1 MIWSDTYLSKIEKYN
16 ELVVIVGNEMHAQ
29 SIVPWRSRNE
39 KKFNSTI
46 EIITYIASSTTVDI
60 NKKMSCNYL
69 YSPTYTK
76 KALKYIAS
84 CTPLHPFL
92 EHNVDLLLKN
102 IHLYLLNNLWI
113 AKKALHLYF
122 KYMPLFMRPGKQYI

>member
-1 MIWSDTYLSKIEKYN
+1 MVL
-16 ELVVIVGNEMHAQ
+16 IVGNEMHAQ

-46 EIITYIASSTTVDI
+46 ENYYIYCLKYKLIPIKRCLAIIQHI
-60 NKKMSCNYL
+60 L
-69 YSPTYTK
+69 K

-84 CTPLHPFL
+84 CTPLHPFW
-92 EHNVDLLLKN
+92 HIVDLLLKN

-113 AKKALHLYF
+113 ARKILAFVFRLYAVIYETWKAIYLINNILSSF
-122 KYMPLFMRPGKQYI
+122 KLNSK

>member
-1 MIWSDTYLSKIEKYN
+1 
-16 ELVVIVGNEMHAQ
+16 MHAQ

-39 KKFNSTI
+39 KKSNRTI
-46 EIITYIASSTTVDI
+46 EIITYIASSTTVDT
-60 NKKMSCNYL
+60 NKKMSCNY
-69 YSPTYTK
+69 PTYTK

-84 CTPLHPFL
+84 CTPLHLFL

-122 KYMPLFMRPGKQYI
+122 KYMPLFMRTGKQYI